1 MKKFRIKIGDKDFIA
16 EIERI
21 GKEKFKV
28 IINDR
33 EMLVEISEL
42 STSFAEDKI
51 EKYHV
56 KKDDRDEDKVVKAML
71 PGTVVK
77 ILLKEGDKVNAGQP
91 ILILEAMKMENEIV
105 SPKSG
110 ILKEIK
116 VKEGQKVETN
126 DILAIVE

>member
-1 MKKFRIKIGDKDFIA
+1 VKKFRIKIGDKDFIA

-42 STSFAEDKI
+42 PTGFAEDKI
-51 EKYHV
+51 EKYHIE
-56 KKDDRDEDKVVKAML
+56 KDERSEDKVVKAML

-77 ILLKEGDKVNAGQP
+77 ILLKEGDRVNAGQP